1 MLKDNFNKFCLA
13 VIALLVLLSLF
24 FTIRASAEE
33 YTAPEDAAGS
43 SQDPAAEEYT
53 APEDAAGSSQD
64 PAAEE
69 YTAPEDAAG
78 SSQDPAAEE
87 HPVTQVQGVQTYDPT
102 LYDKLDKL
110 QESVDALTAAVAPPD
125 GSNSA
130 DNEVS
135 SQDPIPDY
143 IAQISGISNQLEIL
157 TQQAT
162 AETAEPSAFE
172 KPFEEYSTIEAIG
185 LLAFVA
191 FSLAFF
197 VAAIK
202 IFIF

>member
-43 SQDPAAEEYT
+43 SQDV
-53 APEDAAGSSQD
+53 
-64 PAAEE
+64 
-69 YTAPEDAAG
+69 
-78 SSQDPAAEE
+78 PAAEE

-125 GSNSA
+125 GFNGA

-135 SQDPIPDY
+135 AQDPIPDY
-143 IAQISGISNQLEIL
+143 TAQISGISNQLEIL

-172 KPFEEYSTIEAIG
+172 KPFEDYSTSEALILATAVFV
-185 LLAFVA
+185 LL
-191 FSLAFF
+191 LFF
-197 VAAIK
+197 LLVVK
-202 IFIF
+202 GYIF

>member
-13 VIALLVLLSLF
+13 VIALLVLLSLL

-43 SQDPAAEEYT
+43 SQDV
-53 APEDAAGSSQD
+53 
-64 PAAEE
+64 
-69 YTAPEDAAG
+69 
-78 SSQDPAAEE
+78 PAAEE

-110 QESVDALTAAVAPPD
+110 QESVDALTAAVASSD
-125 GSNSA
+125 DSNGV
-130 DNEVS
+130 DDEVS
-135 SQDPIPDY
+135 AQDPAPDY
-143 IAQISGISNQLEIL
+143 TTQISGISNQLEIL

-172 KPFEEYSTIEAIG
+172 KPFKDYSTSEALTLATAVFV
-185 LLAFVA
+185 LLLFFLFV
-191 FSLAFF
+191 
-197 VAAIK
+197 VK
-202 IFIF
+202 GYIF

>member
-1 MLKDNFNKFCLA
+1 MLRIISINSAWPLSRCWCCSRCSLPSGECRGIHCSRGCSRI
-13 VIALLVLLSLF
+13 IARCSCCGR
-24 FTIRASAEE
+24 TPGNTGARRS
-33 YTAPEDAAGS
+33 D
-43 SQDPAAEEYT
+43 
-53 APEDAAGSSQD
+53 
-64 PAAEE
+64 
-69 YTAPEDAAG
+69 
-78 SSQDPAAEE
+78 
-87 HPVTQVQGVQTYDPT
+87 YDPT

-110 QESVDALTAAVAPPD
+110 QESVDALTAAVAPSD
-125 GSNSA
+125 GSNGA
-130 DNEVS
+130 DDEVL
-135 SQDPIPDY
+135 SQDPAPDY
-143 IAQISGISNQLEIL
+143 TAQISGISNQLEIL

-162 AETAEPSAFE
+162 AETAEPSAFV

>member
-43 SQDPAAEEYT
+43 SQDV
-53 APEDAAGSSQD
+53 
-64 PAAEE
+64 
-69 YTAPEDAAG
+69 
-78 SSQDPAAEE
+78 PAAEE

-110 QESVDALTAAVAPPD
+110 QESIDALTAAVAPSD
-125 GSNSA
+125 GSKGA
-130 DNEVS
+130 DDEVPA
-135 SQDPIPDY
+135 QDLAPDY
-143 IAQISGISNQLEIL
+143 TAQISGISSQLEIL

-172 KPFEEYSTIEAIG
+172 KPFEDYSTSEG
-185 LLAFVA
+185 LSLVLAVA
-191 FSLAFF
+191 FILVSFVLLVKAF
-197 VAAIK
+197 IL
-202 IFIF
+202 

>member
-43 SQDPAAEEYT
+43 SQDV
-53 APEDAAGSSQD
+53 
-64 PAAEE
+64 
-69 YTAPEDAAG
+69 
-78 SSQDPAAEE
+78 PAAEE

-130 DNEVS
+130 DNEAS
-135 SQDPIPDY
+135 AQDSIPDY
-143 IAQISGISNQLEIL
+143 TAQISGISNQLEIL

-172 KPFEEYSTIEAIG
+172 KPFEDYSTSEVLILATAVFV
-185 LLAFVA
+185 LLLFFLFV
-191 FSLAFF
+191 
-197 VAAIK
+197 VK
-202 IFIF
+202 GYIF

>member
-13 VIALLVLLSLF
+13 VIALLVLLSLL

-43 SQDPAAEEYT
+43 SQDVT
-53 APEDAAGSSQD
+53 
-64 PAAEE
+64 
-69 YTAPEDAAG
+69 
-78 SSQDPAAEE
+78 AAEE

-110 QESVDALTAAVAPPD
+110 QESVDALTAVVVPSD
-125 GSNSA
+125 DSNGA
-130 DNEVS
+130 DDEVS
-135 SQDPIPDY
+135 AQDPAPDY
-143 IAQISGISNQLEIL
+143 TTQISGISNQLEIL

-172 KPFEEYSTIEAIG
+172 KPFEDYSTSEALNLATAVFV
-185 LLAFVA
+185 LLLFFLFV
-191 FSLAFF
+191 
-197 VAAIK
+197 VK
-202 IFIF
+202 GYIF

>member
-13 VIALLVLLSLF
+13 VIALLVLLSLL

-43 SQDPAAEEYT
+43 SQDV
-53 APEDAAGSSQD
+53 
-64 PAAEE
+64 
-69 YTAPEDAAG
+69 
-78 SSQDPAAEE
+78 PAAEE

-110 QESVDALTAAVAPPD
+110 QESVNALTAAVSPSD
-125 GSNSA
+125 GSNGA
-130 DNEVS
+130 DDEVLA
-135 SQDPIPDY
+135 QDPAPDY
-143 IAQISGISNQLEIL
+143 TAQISGISNQLEIL

-172 KPFEEYSTIEAIG
+172 KPFEDYSTSEALNLATAVFV
-185 LLAFVA
+185 LLLFFLFV
-191 FSLAFF
+191 
-197 VAAIK
+197 VK
-202 IFIF
+202 GYIF

>member
-13 VIALLVLLSLF
+13 VIALLVLFSLL

-43 SQDPAAEEYT
+43 SQDV
-53 APEDAAGSSQD
+53 
-64 PAAEE
+64 
-69 YTAPEDAAG
+69 
-78 SSQDPAAEE
+78 PAAEE

-110 QESVDALTAAVAPPD
+110 QESVNALTAAVSPSD
-125 GSNSA
+125 GSNGA
-130 DNEVS
+130 DDEVLA
-135 SQDPIPDY
+135 QDPAPDY
-143 IAQISGISNQLEIL
+143 TAQISGISNQLEIL

-172 KPFEEYSTIEAIG
+172 KPFEDYSTSEALNLATAVFV
-185 LLAFVA
+185 LLLFFLFV
-191 FSLAFF
+191 
-197 VAAIK
+197 VK
-202 IFIF
+202 GYIF

>member
-33 YTAPEDAAGS
+33 QTAPEDAAGS
-43 SQDPAAEEYT
+43 LQDV
-53 APEDAAGSSQD
+53 
-64 PAAEE
+64 
-69 YTAPEDAAG
+69 
-78 SSQDPAAEE
+78 PAAEE

-130 DNEVS
+130 DDEVPA
-135 SQDPIPDY
+135 QDPAPDY
-143 IAQISGISNQLEIL
+143 TAQISGISNQLEIL

-172 KPFEEYSTIEAIG
+172 KPFEDYSTTESLIL
-185 LLAFVA
+185 LLAAAVLLFLFISTV
-191 FSLAFF
+191 SKFF
-197 VAAIK
+197 V
-202 IFIF
+202 

>member
-13 VIALLVLLSLF
+13 IIALLVLLSLL

-43 SQDPAAEEYT
+43 SQDV
-53 APEDAAGSSQD
+53 S
-64 PAAEE
+64 
-69 YTAPEDAAG
+69 
-78 SSQDPAAEE
+78 AAEE

-110 QESVDALTAAVAPPD
+110 QESVDALTAAVAPSD
-125 GSNSA
+125 GSNGA
-130 DNEVS
+130 DNEVPA
-135 SQDPIPDY
+135 QDPAPDY
-143 IAQISGISNQLEIL
+143 TAQISGISNQLEIL

-172 KPFEEYSTIEAIG
+172 KPFEDYSTSEALNLATAVFV
-185 LLAFVA
+185 LLLFFLFV
-191 FSLAFF
+191 
-197 VAAIK
+197 VK
-202 IFIF
+202 GYIF

>member
-13 VIALLVLLSLF
+13 VIALLVLLSLL

-43 SQDPAAEEYT
+43 SQDV
-53 APEDAAGSSQD
+53 
-64 PAAEE
+64 
-69 YTAPEDAAG
+69 
-78 SSQDPAAEE
+78 PAAEE

-110 QESVDALTAAVAPPD
+110 QESVDALTAAVAPSD
-125 GSNSA
+125 DSNGA
-130 DNEVS
+130 DDEVPA
-135 SQDPIPDY
+135 QDPAPDY
-143 IAQISGISNQLEIL
+143 TTQISGISNQLEIL

-172 KPFEEYSTIEAIG
+172 KPFEDYSTSEALNLATAVFV
-185 LLAFVA
+185 LLLFFLFV
-191 FSLAFF
+191 
-197 VAAIK
+197 VK
-202 IFIF
+202 GYIF

>member
-43 SQDPAAEEYT
+43 SQDV
-53 APEDAAGSSQD
+53 
-64 PAAEE
+64 
-69 YTAPEDAAG
+69 
-78 SSQDPAAEE
+78 PAAEE

-110 QESVDALTAAVAPPD
+110 QESIDALTAAVAPSD
-125 GSNSA
+125 DFNGA
-130 DNEVS
+130 DDEVPA
-135 SQDPIPDY
+135 QDPAPDY
-143 IAQISGISNQLEIL
+143 TAQISGISSRLEIL

-162 AETAEPSAFE
+162 AETAGPSAFE
-172 KPFEEYSTIEAIG
+172 KPFEDYSTSEG
-185 LLAFVA
+185 LSLVLAVA
-191 FSLAFF
+191 FILVSFVLLVKAF
-197 VAAIK
+197 IL
-202 IFIF
+202 

>member
-1 MLKDNFNKFCLA
+1 MLKDNFNKFCLV

-24 FTIRASAEE
+24 FTIRVSAEE
-33 YTAPEDAAGS
+33 YTAPDDAAGS
-43 SQDPAAEEYT
+43 SQDV
-53 APEDAAGSSQD
+53 
-64 PAAEE
+64 
-69 YTAPEDAAG
+69 
-78 SSQDPAAEE
+78 PAAEE

-125 GSNSA
+125 GSNGA

-135 SQDPIPDY
+135 AQDPAPDY
-143 IAQISGISNQLEIL
+143 TTQISGISNQLEIL
-157 TQQAT
+157 TRQAT

-172 KPFEEYSTIEAIG
+172 KPFEEYSTIEVIG

>member
-13 VIALLVLLSLF
+13 VIALLVLLSLL

-43 SQDPAAEEYT
+43 SQDV
-53 APEDAAGSSQD
+53 
-64 PAAEE
+64 
-69 YTAPEDAAG
+69 
-78 SSQDPAAEE
+78 PAAEE

-110 QESVDALTAAVAPPD
+110 QESVDALTAAVAPSD

-130 DNEVS
+130 DDEVPA
-135 SQDPIPDY
+135 QDPAPDY
-143 IAQISGISNQLEIL
+143 TAQISGISNQLEIL

-172 KPFEEYSTIEAIG
+172 KPFEDYSTTESLIL
-185 LLAFVA
+185 LLAAAVLLFLFISIV
-191 FSLAFF
+191 SKFF
-197 VAAIK
+197 V
-202 IFIF
+202 

>member
-13 VIALLVLLSLF
+13 VIALLVLLSLL

-43 SQDPAAEEYT
+43 SQDV
-53 APEDAAGSSQD
+53 
-64 PAAEE
+64 
-69 YTAPEDAAG
+69 
-78 SSQDPAAEE
+78 PAAEE

-110 QESVDALTAAVAPPD
+110 QESVDALTAAVAPSD
-125 GSNSA
+125 SSNSA
-130 DNEVS
+130 DDEVLA
-135 SQDPIPDY
+135 QDSAPDY
-143 IAQISGISNQLEIL
+143 TAQISGISNQLEIL

-172 KPFEEYSTIEAIG
+172 KPFEDYSTSEALTLATAVFV
-185 LLAFVA
+185 LLLFFLFV
-191 FSLAFF
+191 
-197 VAAIK
+197 VK
-202 IFIF
+202 GYIF

>member
-13 VIALLVLLSLF
+13 VIALLVLLSLL

-43 SQDPAAEEYT
+43 SQDV
-53 APEDAAGSSQD
+53 
-64 PAAEE
+64 
-69 YTAPEDAAG
+69 
-78 SSQDPAAEE
+78 PAAEE

-110 QESVDALTAAVAPPD
+110 QESVDALTAAVAPSD
-125 GSNSA
+125 DSNGA
-130 DNEVS
+130 DDEVPA
-135 SQDPIPDY
+135 QDPAPDY
-143 IAQISGISNQLEIL
+143 TAQISGISNQLEIL

-172 KPFEEYSTIEAIG
+172 KPFEDYSTSEALTLATAVFV
-185 LLAFVA
+185 LLLFFLFV
-191 FSLAFF
+191 
-197 VAAIK
+197 VK
-202 IFIF
+202 GYIF